1 LTRNRLAARDH
12 WRVALSGWVGRRAE
26 STRAARARPAPD
38 AFSITG
44 ARPMNL
50 LKTLLVAALAL
61 TATSIHAAD
70 RYAVYESDSS
80 FSDVMD
86 GLKLAIQQRG
96 MFINNMMHMNEMLER
111 TGEDLGLGGPLFG
124 QAESIEFCSAVLSR
138 KMISEDP
145 RRIVNCPFIIAVY
158 TLPDAPGTT
167 YVAHR
172 VIPDSETEDSEA
184 MAEVAAMLEDVAEEA
199 VSW

>member
-1 LTRNRLAARDH
+1 MSRFIPFLVGTVLLAA
-12 WRVALSGWVGRRAE
+12 V
-26 STRAARARPAPD
+26 
-38 AFSITG
+38 
-44 ARPMNL
+44 
-50 LKTLLVAALAL
+50 
-61 TATSIHAAD
+61 TATVAD
-70 RYAVYESDSS
+70 DYAVYESESS

-96 MFINNMMHMNEMLER
+96 MFINNVMHMNDMLER
-111 TGEDLGLGGPLFG
+111 TGNDLGLGGPLFG
-124 QAESIEFCSAVLSR
+124 QADSVEFCSAVLSR

-158 TLPDAPGTT
+158 TLPDESETT

-172 VIPDSETEDSEA
+172 KISAAETEQSPA
-184 MAEVAAMLEDVAEEA
+184 MREVAAMFEQIAGDA

>member
-1 LTRNRLAARDH
+1 MKRFQALMLCLLLLCTAAQ
-12 WRVALSGWVGRRAE
+12 
-26 STRAARARPAPD
+26 T
-38 AFSITG
+38 
-44 ARPMNL
+44 
-50 LKTLLVAALAL
+50 
-61 TATSIHAAD
+61 AAD
-70 RYAVYESDSS
+70 DYVVYESDSS

-96 MFINNMMHMNEMLER
+96 MFINNLMHMNEMLER
-111 TGEDLGLGGPLFG
+111 TGADLGLGGPLFG
-124 QAESIEFCSAVLSR
+124 DADSVEFCSAVLSR

-158 TLPDAPGTT
+158 TLPGEPDTT

-172 VIPDSETEDSEA
+172 KIPASETEQSPA
-184 MAEVAAMLEDVAEEA
+184 MQEVATMLEEVAGDA

>member
-1 LTRNRLAARDH
+1 MTRLFG
-12 WRVALSGWVGRRAE
+12 L
-26 STRAARARPAPD
+26 
-38 AFSITG
+38 FFG
-44 ARPMNL
+44 A
-50 LKTLLVAALAL
+50 LLVSAVS
-61 TATSIHAAD
+61 TVSAD
-70 RYAVYESDSS
+70 DYTVYESESS

-96 MFINNMMHMNEMLER
+96 MFINNVMHMNEMLER

-158 TLPDAPGTT
+158 TLPGEADTT

-172 VIPDSETEDSEA
+172 EIPSSETDQSEA
-184 MAEVAAMLEDVAEEA
+184 MQEVAAMLKSVSEDA

>member
-1 LTRNRLAARDH
+1 MNRFQALILSLLLLCTAAQ
-12 WRVALSGWVGRRAE
+12 
-26 STRAARARPAPD
+26 T
-38 AFSITG
+38 
-44 ARPMNL
+44 
-50 LKTLLVAALAL
+50 
-61 TATSIHAAD
+61 AAD
-70 RYAVYESDSS
+70 DYAVYESDSS

-96 MFINNMMHMNEMLER
+96 MFINNLMHMNEMLER
-111 TGEDLGLGGPLFG
+111 TGADLGLGGPLFG
-124 QAESIEFCSAVLSR
+124 DADSVEFCSAVLSR

-158 TLPDAPGTT
+158 TLPGEPDTT

-172 VIPDSETEDSEA
+172 KIPASETEQSPA
-184 MAEVAAMLEDVAEEA
+184 MQEVATMLEEVAEEA

>member
-1 LTRNRLAARDH
+1 MIPFSRL
-12 WRVALSGWVGRRAE
+12 VL
-26 STRAARARPAPD
+26 
-38 AFSITG
+38 G
-44 ARPMNL
+44 A
-50 LKTLLVAALAL
+50 LLVAAVS
-61 TATSIHAAD
+61 TASAEE
-70 RYAVYESDSS
+70 YAVYESDSG

-96 MFINNMMHMNEMLER
+96 MFINNVMHMNEMLER
-111 TGEDLGLGGPLFG
+111 TGEDLGLGGPLYE

-158 TLPDAPGTT
+158 TLPGEPETT

-172 VIPDSETEDSEA
+172 VIPSSETEQSEA
-184 MAEVAAMLEDVAEEA
+184 MKEVAAMLQDVAEDA

>member
-1 LTRNRLAARDH
+1 MKPFQALLSSLLLLSTAVPTLAD
-12 WRVALSGWVGRRAE
+12 
-26 STRAARARPAPD
+26 D
-38 AFSITG
+38 
-44 ARPMNL
+44 
-50 LKTLLVAALAL
+50 
-61 TATSIHAAD
+61 
-70 RYAVYESDSS
+70 YAVYESSSS

-96 MFINNMMHMNEMLER
+96 MFINNLMHMNEMLER
-111 TGEDLGLGGPLFG
+111 TGTDLGLGGPLFG
-124 QAESIEFCSAVLSR
+124 QAESVEFCSAVLSR

-158 TLPDAPGTT
+158 TLPGQPDTT

-172 VIPDSETEDSEA
+172 KISASETEQSPA
-184 MAEVAAMLEDVAEEA
+184 MKEVASMLEAVAGDA

>member
-1 LTRNRLAARDH
+1 MS
-12 WRVALSGWVGRRAE
+12 RVF
-26 STRAARARPAPD
+26 P
-38 AFSITG
+38 F
-44 ARPMNL
+44 L
-50 LKTLLVAALAL
+50 LGAALFIAVE
-61 TATSIHAAD
+61 ATVAD
-70 RYAVYESDSS
+70 DYAVYESESS

-86 GLKLAIQQRG
+86 GLKLAIEQRG
-96 MFINNMMHMNEMLER
+96 MFINNVMHMNEMLER
-111 TGEDLGLGGPLFG
+111 TGQDLGFANDPLFG

-158 TLPDAPGTT
+158 TLPGEPGTT

-172 VIPDSETEDSEA
+172 AIPTAETEQSEA
-184 MAEVAAMLEDVAEEA
+184 MQEVAAMLEEIAQDA

>member
-1 LTRNRLAARDH
+1 MS
-12 WRVALSGWVGRRAE
+12 RVF
-26 STRAARARPAPD
+26 P
-38 AFSITG
+38 F
-44 ARPMNL
+44 L
-50 LKTLLVAALAL
+50 LGAALFVAVE
-61 TATSIHAAD
+61 ATVAD
-70 RYAVYESDSS
+70 DYAVYESESS

-86 GLKLAIQQRG
+86 GLKLAIEQRG
-96 MFINNMMHMNEMLER
+96 MFINNVMHMNEMLER
-111 TGEDLGLGGPLFG
+111 TGQDLGFANDPLFG

-158 TLPDAPGTT
+158 TLPGEPGTT

-172 VIPDSETEDSEA
+172 AIPTAETEQSEA
-184 MAEVAAMLEDVAEEA
+184 MQEVAAMLEEIAQDA